1 MAQERLSMRKIKE
14 VLRLKWAC
22 GLPNRAVAASCRI
35 STSSVSDYV
44 SRAKVAGLSWPL
56 PDDLDEAALWARLFP
71 EPVRVAEAPIPV
83 PDWSTLHAELKRK
96 GVTAE
101 RQLETDSNDN

>member
-1 MAQERLSMRKIKE
+1 MRKIKE

-35 STSSVSDYV
+35 STSSVSDYI

-56 PDDLDEAALWARLFP
+56 PDDLDEAALREMASGP
-71 EPVRVAEAPIPV
+71 EAYRHAP
-83 PDWSTLHAELKRK
+83 SAAELAGIYR
-96 GVTAE
+96 GIAVDIPCPAAAFWGG
-101 RQLETDSNDN
+101 R